1 MILDQHRPPGDLLRH
16 RLLRIVSAMHVSGF
30 RSAFLPLLG
39 MISKRAGGG
48 LLISIMLHVLNTRA
62 QIYDLFYLFLELLPA
77 LMLAALR
84 LSDSDLV

>member
-1 MILDQHRPPGDLLRH
+1 
-16 RLLRIVSAMHVSGF
+16 MHVNGF

-39 MISKRAGGG
+39 MISIGAGGS
-48 LLISIMLHVLNTRA
+48 LLIGIMLHVLNTRA
-62 QIYDLFYLFLELLPA
+62 QIYDFFYLFLELLPA